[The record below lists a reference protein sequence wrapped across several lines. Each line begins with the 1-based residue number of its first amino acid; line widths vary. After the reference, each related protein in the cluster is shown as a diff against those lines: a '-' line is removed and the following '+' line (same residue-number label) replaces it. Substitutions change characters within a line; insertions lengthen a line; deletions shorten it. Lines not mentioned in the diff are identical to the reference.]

1 MKTDKSY
8 LIEVLKER
16 YEYEQFRRNNY
27 DNVINLPITILA
39 LLIGGLVAIVTQG
52 EGINNV
58 IKYSVLTTMLPI
70 GISIY
75 NLARVFYGSN
85 RNYDVLPQAKDIN
98 EHYEKLCQYHEEL
111 NDPSEH
117 IHLSLQDDLIKW
129 YSECS
134 KANCAIN
141 DRRMD
146 YFHKS
151 KMWLIIS
158 IIIIF
163 ISLFIKI
170 IFKI

>member
-16 YEYEQFRRNNY
+16 YEYELFRRNNY
-27 DNVINLPITILA
+27 DNLISLPITILA
-39 LLIGGLVAIVTQG
+39 LLIGGLAAIVTQG
-52 EGINNV
+52 EFSNN
-58 IKYSVLTTMLPI
+58 IIRYGVLVGMLPV

-75 NLARVFYGSN
+75 YLARVFYGLN

-98 EHYEKLCQYHEEL
+98 EHYEKLSQYYVEL
-111 NDPSEH
+111 NEPTEH
-117 IHLSLQDDLIKW
+117 THLSFQEDLIKW

-141 DRRMD
+141 DKRMD

-158 IIIIF
+158 IVIIF
-163 ISLFIKI
+163 ILLFSKI
-170 IFKI
+170 IFNV